1 MPPPNGLPMID
12 PNIWRRLAPAMGL
25 VSTMTGSILAGVL
38 LGSWLDR
45 RLHTDPLLTAGFA
58 MAGLLSGALYL
69 ARALRLPNPDDRPPD
84 DRPEPPPP

>member
-1 MPPPNGLPMID
+1 MPPPNGLLMID

-45 RLHTDPLLTAGFA
+45 RLHTEPLLTAGLA
-58 MAGLLSGALYL
+58 MAGLVSGALYMT
-69 ARALRLPNPDDRPPD
+69 RALRLTNSNQPPPD
-84 DRPEPPPP
+84 DRPEPPPS